1 MMQSVNSPQSPIN
14 IFAVYR
20 NPSQNCKIDGLA
32 YDQDIDSPKTVGL
45 AFHWNIH
52 RQGHRIYK
60 KQKKIQ
66 EEIKL
71 RKHINKV
78 KCEIQSHIIG
88 AGYTQ
93 REAVEACS
101 AEYGW
106 SESDSNFSNKL
117 EKQTLRYREALEL
130 AEVLGYEIVWQ
141 KRRGV

>member
-1 MMQSVNSPQSPIN
+1 MVRSVNSPQSATN
-14 IFAVYR
+14 IFAAYG
-20 NPSQNCKIDGLA
+20 NPSQNGKNDGLT
-32 YDQDIDSPKTVGL
+32 YHQDIDSKKLVSWLFVGKF
-45 AFHWNIH
+45 A
-52 RQGHRIYK
+52 K
-60 KQKKIQ
+60 KAIGFTKNKRKCRRKR
-66 EEIKL
+66 KL

-93 REAVEACS
+93 REAVEACC

-141 KRRGV
+141 KQRRD